1 MTSRG
6 EFKRFSHDV
15 CVVQPSP
22 EEQRPLRWSHVP
34 ITFDAS
40 DHPDRIAGVGTNPL
54 VVSPIIKNVRVS
66 KMLVDGGAGVNI
78 LSAKLVDKLQITEDQ
93 CPPPSPFWV

>member
-1 MTSRG
+1 
-6 EFKRFSHDV
+6 
-15 CVVQPSP
+15 
-22 EEQRPLRWSHVP
+22 VP
-34 ITFDAS
+34 ITCDAS
-40 DHPDRIAGVGTNPL
+40 DHPDRIIGVGTLPL

-66 KMLVDGGAGVNI
+66 KKLVDGGASLNI